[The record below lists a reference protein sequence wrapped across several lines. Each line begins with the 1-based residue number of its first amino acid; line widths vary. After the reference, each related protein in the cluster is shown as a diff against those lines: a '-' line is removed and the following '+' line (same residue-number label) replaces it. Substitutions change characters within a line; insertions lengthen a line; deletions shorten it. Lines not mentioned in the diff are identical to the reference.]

1 MPSPAPLI
9 HIGLHKT
16 GTTWLQNTILAQAMH
31 GLAHW
36 SAELRRENKL
46 REIFLTYKADF
57 DAGAVRAYYDSQ
69 RTAGKDDQLIPVIS
83 SERLSGNPHL
93 GGYDRYE
100 IAHRL
105 AAIFPEARIVI
116 GIREQ
121 RSMIRS
127 CYSQFVNG
135 GGLMRLEDYIKD
147 KTGRG
152 PSFTLN
158 HFRYD
163 ALIDLYGGL
172 FGRENIVLLPY
183 EELRQDP
190 VAYLNRLLAF
200 SGLPLIDGLTEQEV
214 EPVHPSAGC
223 TSTNVRRLLNLFRKP
238 DILNGF
244 SPMGSAAGQQIGEAI
259 ADKFNAKLFARRD
272 QKLLK
277 QWREII
283 EARVGDFYCDS
294 NAATAAFSGINLKDL
309 GYAVTKRTV

>member
-16 GTTWLQNTILAQAMH
+16 GTTWLQNSILPQAKH

-36 SAELRRENKL
+36 NNQLRLGNKF

-57 DAGAVRAYYDSQ
+57 DAKAIRTYYDNQ
-69 RTAGKDDQLIPVIS
+69 RTAGNNDGLVPVIS

-100 IAHRL
+100 IANRL
-105 AAIFPEARIVI
+105 AAMFPEARIAI

-163 ALIDLYGGL
+163 ALLDLYGGL
-172 FGRENIVLLPY
+172 FGKENVVVLPY
-183 EELRQDP
+183 EELRSDP
-190 VAYLNRLLAF
+190 VAYLNRLMRFCKLE
-200 SGLPLIDGLTEQEV
+200 PVTTLTEEEF

-223 TSTNVRRLLNLFRKP
+223 TSTNVQRMLNIFMHP

-244 SPMGSAAGQQIGEAI
+244 TPLGSRIGDRIGEKISAS
-259 ADKFNAKLFARRD
+259 FNSKLFAGRDKKLSQEWRR
-272 QKLLK
+272 
-277 QWREII
+277 II
-283 EARVGDFYCDS
+283 EARVGDFYRAS
-294 NAATAAFSGINLKDL
+294 NRATTKLTGINLKGM
-309 GYAVTKRTV
+309 GYAVSDS

>member
-1 MPSPAPLI
+1 MPSLTPLI

-16 GTTWLQNTILAQAMH
+16 GTTWLQNTILRQARH

-36 SAELRRENKL
+36 NNELRLRNKF

-57 DAGAVRAYYDSQ
+57 DAQAVRAYYDGQ
-69 RTAGKDDQLIPVIS
+69 RVVGDNDGLIPVIS

-100 IAHRL
+100 IANRL
-105 AAIFPEARIVI
+105 ASMFPEARIAI

-121 RSMIRS
+121 RSIIRS

-135 GGLMRLEDYIKD
+135 GGLMRLEDYLKD

-163 ALIDLYGGL
+163 ALLDLYGGL
-172 FGRENIVLLPY
+172 FGHDNVVLLPY
-183 EELRQDP
+183 EELRSDP
-190 VAYLNRLLAF
+190 VAYLNRLMVFCKLNPIAA
-200 SGLPLIDGLTEQEV
+200 LTAEEF

-223 TSTNVRRLLNLFRKP
+223 TSTNVRRRLNIFMRR

-244 SPMGSAAGQQIGEAI
+244 TPLGTNIGQRIGEKI
-259 ADKFNAKLFARRD
+259 SDSFNSKLFGGRDTRLRQEWRR
-272 QKLLK
+272 
-277 QWREII
+277 II
-283 EARVGDFYCDS
+283 ENRVGDFYHAS
-294 NAATAAFSGINLKDL
+294 NSRLAQVTGIDLKSM
-309 GYAVTKRTV
+309 GYATSE